1 MKLDWNVIIIG
12 GGIAGVSAAKAIRE
26 AAFDG
31 SVLLMNGEDR
41 APYKRTKLSKHLA
54 SGFHRD
60 AFRLQPPEWYHALR
74 IDLLDAQAAQI
85 DPAANTLT
93 LASGDRLH
101 WGKLILATGA
111 TPSYP
116 PHISP
121 ETPHLH
127 VVRQTGDAERLTREI
142 NRPNAQHALVVGMGV
157 LGVEVAEQF
166 RLAGKQVTLV
176 GRSAALMPRQL
187 NAHAAA
193 LMTQACE
200 EAGIHLRF
208 DDDVADVMPCDGER
222 LRVTLRSGVQTV
234 DVLVCCTGA
243 APNATLARQ
252 AGLAV
257 NVGILTNAHLQT
269 SCPEIFAAGDVAE
282 LPGGEIGG
290 LWHSAEAQ
298 GMHAGK
304 NAVAP
309 LTPYP
314 RLPFRLKCEVFGQ
327 YVFSMLPQDAE
338 SCHATEYRHDRQY
351 QCFYYRDERLCGVI
365 MVNDGDRAKHYERA
379 AREGWTR
386 QRVKETLAFG
396 LSSI

>member
-1 MKLDWNVIIIG
+1 MTLDWDVIIIG
-12 GGIAGVSAAKAIRE
+12 GGIAGISAAKAIRE

-31 SVLLMNGEDR
+31 SVLLMNGEGR

-74 IDLLDAQAAQI
+74 IHLLDAQAAQI
-85 DPAANTLT
+85 DPTAKTLT

-116 PHISP
+116 PQIPP

-127 VVRQTGDAERLTREI
+127 VVRQIGDAERLTREL
-142 NRPNAQHALVVGMGV
+142 NRPNAQRALVVGMGV
-157 LGVEVAEQF
+157 LGVEVAEQL

-176 GRSAALMPRQL
+176 GRSSALMPRQL

-200 EAGIHLRF
+200 EAGIQMLF

-222 LRVTLRSGVQTV
+222 LRVTLRSGAQQV

-269 SCPEIFAAGDVAE
+269 SSPEIFAAGDVAE
-282 LPGGEIGG
+282 LPGGELCG

-304 NAVAP
+304 NAVSP

-327 YVFSMLPQDAE
+327 YFFSMLPQNAE
-338 SCHATEYRHDRQY
+338 SCKTTEYRKDNQY
-351 QCFYYRDERLCGVI
+351 HCFYYRDGRLCGAI
-365 MVNDGDRAKHYERA
+365 MVNDGEQAKKYERA
-379 AREGWTR
+379 VREGWEVMMIPNSV
-386 QRVKETLAFG
+386 RV
-396 LSSI
+396 